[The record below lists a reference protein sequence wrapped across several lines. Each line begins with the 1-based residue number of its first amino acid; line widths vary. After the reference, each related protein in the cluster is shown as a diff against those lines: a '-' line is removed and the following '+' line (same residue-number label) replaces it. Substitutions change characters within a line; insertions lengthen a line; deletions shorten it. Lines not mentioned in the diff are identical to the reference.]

1 MSERC
6 LLALVV
12 VAAAACEA
20 GPAPLIAPVVQ
31 AARGDLVYASSFYG
45 EVEAQEAH
53 PIFAPEL
60 RNIWQVTVE
69 SVLADG
75 TPVKKGDTVL
85 SFARG
90 QLEADLRDRE
100 TEQLVAEASM
110 RKVEAEYEDQR
121 INRALAVKR
130 SELAV
135 ELAKMNVIEG
145 VNLISKL
152 DLEKAKVELQ
162 RAELQLDLENK
173 EIAALEKKRA
183 AALDAEKIQVDNA
196 RSKAND
202 TRAQLDKMTV
212 KAPADG
218 ILYAPY
224 TRLNWIMSKVA
235 PGKVVRPGDKLLE
248 IPELDRFKASVYVR
262 QRDAS
267 NIKVG
272 DEAKVVPTMFPDV
285 VLQAKVIA
293 RDDFATT
300 RNERT
305 GATGPGGTL
314 KELKVVLQLEP
325 SSVQLR
331 PGGTVR
337 ADVSTVIAKDVLLV
351 PMAALKEVGGGHV
364 VVRATGEE
372 VSVKVGKTSPT
383 HAEILSGL
391 AVGDAVQLIEATT
404 TTAGAA
410 PAP

>member
-1 MSERC
+1 MSDARMLVFV
-6 LLALVV
+6 LL
-12 VAAAACEA
+12 AAACAEA
-20 GPAPLIAPVVQ
+20 PPPLVAPVVK
-31 AARGDLVYASSFYG
+31 ATKGDLVFASSFYG
-45 EVEAQEAH
+45 EIEAQEAH

-69 SVLADG
+69 SVLPDG
-75 TPVKKGDTVL
+75 TRVKKGDTVL
-85 SFARG
+85 TFARG

-100 TEQLVAEASM
+100 TELLVAEAGM

-121 INRALAVKR
+121 INRDLAVKR
-130 SELAV
+130 SQLAV

-173 EIAALEKKRA
+173 EVVALEKKRA
-183 AALDAEKIQVDNA
+183 AALEAEKIQVDNA
-196 RSKAND
+196 RAKAND
-202 TRAQLDKMTV
+202 TRAQLEKMTV
-212 KAPADG
+212 KAPTDG
-218 ILYAPY
+218 VLYAPY

-248 IPELDRFKASVYVR
+248 IPSLDRFKASVYVR

-272 DEAKVVPTMFPDV
+272 DAARVVPTMFPDL
-285 VLQAKVIA
+285 VLQAKVAA

-305 GATGPGGTL
+305 GGSGAQGTL
-314 KELKVVLQLEP
+314 KELKVVLELEP
-325 SSVQLR
+325 AKEQLR

-337 ADVSTVIAKDVLLV
+337 ADVSTVIAKDVVIV
-351 PMAALKEVGGGHV
+351 PLAAVREVPGGHV
-364 VVRATGEE
+364 VVRKDGAEAK
-372 VSVKVGKTSPT
+372 VKVGKTSPT
-383 HAEILSGL
+383 HAEIVEGL
-391 AVGDAVQLIEATT
+391 APGDEVQLV
-404 TTAGAA
+404 GAA
-410 PAP
+410 ASPS